1 MDVKL
6 GFALLSL
13 LGSSRAHMLP
23 LPPGGKR
30 LNAERRR
37 QLPLQSPLEPTLAL
51 A

>member
-13 LGSSRAHMLP
+13 LGSSRAHM